1 MRLLRRFAPRNDKKK
16 EAPRNDIKVF
26 SSWFLVFGKIQ
37 EILSI
42 KKYFYLFY
50 TLNCNR
56 QSFVLKYSS
65 IIGCDCHD
73 LLLANLAMT

>member
-37 EILSI
+37 ENFSI
-42 KKYFYLFY
+42 KNIFIF
-50 TLNCNR
+50 
-56 QSFVLKYSS
+56 S
-65 IIGCDCHD
+65 I
-73 LLLANLAMT
+73 L